1 MGNEEEYRE
10 VQTRERLMHIF
21 LIISGFLLAF
31 SKEDE
36 RQSLIPI
43 FVLYILF
50 AIFYYIFLTRTK
62 NHTYIDV
69 FGFLSSYLFTLLLLV
84 FMQIQLKSPAPD
96 YSFIGIFVSLTVVF
110 TFAFLSPESSKK
122 LEGIGETLE
131 SKYPQLWKI
140 VTAIIVV
147 LIVIYGILELYGIYH
162 KM

>member
-1 MGNEEEYRE
+1 
-10 VQTRERLMHIF
+10 
-21 LIISGFLLAF
+21 
-31 SKEDE
+31 
-36 RQSLIPI
+36 
-43 FVLYILF
+43 
-50 AIFYYIFLTRTK
+50 
-62 NHTYIDV
+62 
-69 FGFLSSYLFTLLLLV
+69 
-84 FMQIQLKSPAPD
+84 MQIQLKSPAPD